1 MEKKYFVALPKD
13 VVDELGLTDEN
24 QVLGS
29 LNGDRLTLS
38 RQMDMRDHFIP
49 SWILFLATAI
59 ASLIFVSIL
68 MFQKMNHILL
78 TGNHSIMS
86 FIIPIGT
93 VIGTIFFTA
102 TLILNRD
109 IFIGNIKGRVFWRM
123 LPVIVIS
130 FGIILVLILLGFSW
144 LLGQLFGN
152 ISFDVITSTILFG
165 IMCGIIA
172 LLYSQLAHSIRIYWL
187 TSLFSI
193 IITSGVCIAMATN
206 SNRQWWQFNLSFLG
220 TQEALNSWQFNL
232 TLILSAVI
240 IVALVDYLFVAITQ
254 RFGNSWKLT
263 TLRVLLTL
271 LGIDLGAVGYFPND
285 AQSHLIHTDVAGY
298 LVYLVIILII
308 TARWL
313 LPNVTKDFLMI
324 SYTIGGLLIFL
335 EFLFQGIH
343 YLSLTA
349 YEMAAFLLAFT
360 WLVLLLNKL
369 EALIGIEKKVLY
381 LDLVEQ

>member
-1 MEKKYFVALPKD
+1 M
-13 VVDELGLTDEN
+13 
-24 QVLGS
+24 
-29 LNGDRLTLS
+29 
-38 RQMDMRDHFIP
+38 
-49 SWILFLATAI
+49 
-59 ASLIFVSIL
+59 
-68 MFQKMNHILL
+68 
-78 TGNHSIMS
+78 
-86 FIIPIGT
+86 
-93 VIGTIFFTA
+93 
-102 TLILNRD
+102 
-109 IFIGNIKGRVFWRM
+109 
-123 LPVIVIS
+123 
-130 FGIILVLILLGFSW
+130 
-144 LLGQLFGN
+144 
-152 ISFDVITSTILFG
+152 
-165 IMCGIIA
+165 
-172 LLYSQLAHSIRIYWL
+172 
-187 TSLFSI
+187 
-193 IITSGVCIAMATN
+193 
-206 SNRQWWQFNLSFLG
+206 
-220 TQEALNSWQFNL
+220 
-232 TLILSAVI
+232 
-240 IVALVDYLFVAITQ
+240 FVAITQ

-285 AQSHLIHTDVAGY
+285 ARSHLIHTDVAGY

-308 TARWL
+308 TVRWL